1 MNKIIECTDEY
12 RKEFLDVLRKNN
24 HRYEPKLVTYSTP
37 NNKYNIDYY
46 KWTHPYQGNWE
57 YTEMFTNNILDYL
70 NQILSKNSVVLDVGA
85 QAGILS
91 VAFAKFA
98 GKVISFEPNPAAFE
112 ILNKNGEIYKNI
124 VPYNLACSHN
134 DEVLEFHYSDDGLC
148 NGGFALGC
156 EKGVGVTG
164 HVKPIDV
171 YAVNLNNFLNE
182 NHKDDISN
190 IKLIKVDAEGHD
202 KEIIKTIYPII
213 NSIKPI
219 LMAELYSGS
228 TPSEVNDLIYTI
240 QSINYD
246 IYDIGRDNSGLGNPD
261 KMKKINS
268 INDTIIG
275 ELCNLIC
282 LPK

>member
-12 RKEFLDVLRKNN
+12 RKEFLDVLSKNK

-70 NQILSKNSVVLDVGA
+70 NKILSKNSVVLDIGA

-124 VPYNLACSHN
+124 ISYNLACSHN
-134 DEVLEFHYSDDGLC
+134 DEILEFHYSDDGLC

-164 HVKPIDV
+164 HIKPIDV

-240 QSINYD
+240 HSINYD

-268 INDTIIG
+268 INDTIVG